1 MDIALKVFCVIAAY
15 LVGSINAATIV
26 SKIKGKNI
34 KKLGSGNP
42 GTMNVLRSIGK
53 GWGALTFAF
62 DSVKGLAFALI
73 GRFAIDG
80 GSVEW
85 MFILGTVVVIG
96 HIFPVYTGFKGGK
109 GVATS
114 IGVFLV
120 ASPIVAACVLVGL
133 IIYLLVCKIG
143 FIGSY
148 LAITALMLTCCIQY
162 GSSIIIVVCCV
173 IMWLLVVIR
182 HKDNVIRFIQGK
194 ENTLS
199 IVGKNEVRQLDDDGN
214 EIAEEKAPEDG
225 VASEK
230 TDDSQTPSDK
240 GETAE
245 DVGAESV
252 NEADNRSD
260 AKNGQ
265 EKNL

>member
-1 MDIALKVFCVIAAY
+1 MDIFVKVVCVIAAY

-80 GSVEW
+80 GSYEW
-85 MFILGTVVVIG
+85 MFILGTIVVVG

-133 IIYLLVCKIG
+133 IVYLLLCKIG

-148 LAITALMLTCCIQY
+148 LAITALAITCCIQY
-162 GSSIIIVVCCV
+162 GTSIIIVVCCV

-182 HKDNVIRFIQGK
+182 HKDNVIRFIHGK

-199 IVGKNEVRQLDDDGN
+199 IVGKNEVKELDDEGN
-214 EIAEEKAPEDG
+214 EKSQNADGDIADKDNEDKKADESQSEEEDA
-225 VASEK
+225 VLDEK
-230 TDDSQTPSDK
+230 T
-240 GETAE
+240 E
-245 DVGAESV
+245 
-252 NEADNRSD
+252 
-260 AKNGQ
+260 
-265 EKNL
+265 

>member
-1 MDIALKVFCVIAAY
+1 MDIAIKVFCVIAAY
-15 LVGSINAATIV
+15 LIGSINAATIV

-80 GSVEW
+80 GSYEW

-96 HIFPVYTGFKGGK
+96 HIFPIYTGFKGGK

-133 IIYLLVCKIG
+133 IIYLLLCKIG

-148 LAITALMLTCCIQY
+148 LAITALTLTCCIQY

-182 HKDNVIRFIQGK
+182 HKDNVIRFIHGK

-199 IVGKNEVRQLDDDGN
+199 IVGKNDVKELDDEGN
-214 EIAEEKAPEDG
+214 EIEKAPK
-225 VASEK
+225 ASEGETSEDESAADAKEDK
-230 TDDSQTPSDK
+230 TDATDEAVEKAADTADVKSQ
-240 GETAE
+240 E
-245 DVGAESV
+245 
-252 NEADNRSD
+252 
-260 AKNGQ
+260 
-265 EKNL
+265 

>member
-1 MDIALKVFCVIAAY
+1 MDIAIKVICVIAAY

-80 GSVEW
+80 GSTDW
-85 MFILGTVVVIG
+85 LFILGTIVVIG
-96 HIFPVYTGFKGGK
+96 HIFPIYTGFKGGK

-120 ASPIVAACVLVGL
+120 ASPIVATCVLVGL
-133 IIYLLVCKIG
+133 VIYLLVCKIG

-148 LAITALMLTCCIQY
+148 LAITALTLTCCITY
-162 GSSIIIVVCCV
+162 GESVVVVVCCI

-182 HKDNVIRFIQGK
+182 HKDNVIRFIHGK

-199 IVGKNEVRQLDDDGN
+199 IVGKNKVKQLDDDGN
-214 EIAEEKAPEDG
+214 EISDDEEGIPG
-225 VASEK
+225 EK
-230 TDDSQTPSDK
+230 VDDSQKADCACDNSVQSEPQAQSEDDNADGKASLKCDK
-240 GETAE
+240 
-245 DVGAESV
+245 
-252 NEADNRSD
+252 DN
-260 AKNGQ
+260 
-265 EKNL
+265 

>member
-1 MDIALKVFCVIAAY
+1 MDIAIKVFCVIAAY
-15 LVGSINAATIV
+15 LIGSINAATIV

-80 GSVEW
+80 GSYEW

-96 HIFPVYTGFKGGK
+96 HIFPIYTGFKGGK

-133 IIYLLVCKIG
+133 IIYLLLCKIG

-148 LAITALMLTCCIQY
+148 LAITALTLTCCIQY

-182 HKDNVIRFIQGK
+182 HKDNVIRFIHGK

-199 IVGKNEVRQLDDDGN
+199 IVGKNDVKELDDEGN
-214 EIAEEKAPEDG
+214 EIEKAPNTSEGETSEDES
-225 VASEK
+225 AADAKEDK
-230 TDDSQTPSDK
+230 TDATDEAVEKAADTADVKSQ
-240 GETAE
+240 E
-245 DVGAESV
+245 
-252 NEADNRSD
+252 
-260 AKNGQ
+260 
-265 EKNL
+265 

>member
-1 MDIALKVFCVIAAY
+1 MDIFVKVVCVIAAY
-15 LVGSINAATIV
+15 LIGSINAATII
-26 SKIKGKNI
+26 SRIKGKNI

-62 DSVKGLAFALI
+62 DSIKGLAFALI

-80 GSVEW
+80 GSYEW

-114 IGVFLV
+114 LGVFLV
-120 ASPIVAACVLVGL
+120 ASPIVGACVLVGL
-133 IIYLLVCKIG
+133 IIYLLLCKIG

-148 LAITALMLTCCIQY
+148 LAITALTLTCCIQY
-162 GSSIIIVVCCV
+162 GSSVTIVVCCI
-173 IMWLLVVIR
+173 IMWVLVIVR
-182 HKDNVIRFIQGK
+182 HKDNVIRFIHGK

-199 IVGKNEVRQLDDDGN
+199 IVGKNEVKELDDQSESDG
-214 EIAEEKAPEDG
+214 EKGKDETEAEAEEQKSDGKDEEKTQEEKAEEEQSLCEG
-225 VASEK
+225 QTAREEQSETQNK
-230 TDDSQTPSDK
+230 Q
-240 GETAE
+240 
-245 DVGAESV
+245 
-252 NEADNRSD
+252 
-260 AKNGQ
+260 
-265 EKNL
+265 

>member
-1 MDIALKVFCVIAAY
+1 MNIALKIFLVIAGY
-15 LVGSINAATIV
+15 LIGSVNMATVV

-73 GRFAIDG
+73 GRFAVDG
-80 GSVEW
+80 GSTDW
-85 MFILGTVVVIG
+85 MFILGTVVVLG
-96 HIFPVYTGFKGGK
+96 HIFPIYTKFKGGK

-114 IGVFLV
+114 IGVFIV
-120 ASPIVAACVLVGL
+120 ASPLVGVIVLAGL

-148 LAITALMLTCCIQY
+148 LAITALTLTNCIMY
-162 GSSIIIVVCCV
+162 GESVVAVVCCLILWVLV
-173 IMWLLVVIR
+173 IVR
-182 HKDNVIRFIQGK
+182 HKDNVIRLIHGK

-199 IVGKNEVRQLDDDGN
+199 IVGKNEVKELDEKGDGR
-214 EIAEEKAPEDG
+214 AE
-225 VASEK
+225 
-230 TDDSQTPSDK
+230 SQTSQETSVEDNISK
-240 GETAE
+240 GGQTDNE
-245 DVGAESV
+245 DT
-252 NEADNRSD
+252 
-260 AKNGQ
+260 Q
-265 EKNL
+265 EENK